1 MAYVGNQPARGQ
13 WRKLSDISSA
23 FDGVIT
29 TFTTSVPPGTSEY
42 FVTAGSASQLL
53 ISLGGV
59 IQEPDVDYTVSTN
72 SVTFTTPPTSGL
84 SFFGVLC
91 GDALN
96 TGVPADGSVT
106 TSKLAGGLSVGLTGG
121 SASNPS
127 LFFTGDNNTGVFSA
141 GADQLNIATNSVE
154 RVEFGTS
161 EVVFNDG
168 GANYDFRIE
177 GDTNSS
183 LFFVDASADAVGI
196 GTTSPSN
203 ELHIASASNSIGP
216 LVRFQNT
223 GTTSPATGYVGLDN
237 NNVFISA
244 DSGGGIVSFRTG
256 GGSEK
261 ARIDPFGRLLVGT
274 STARGNFYNS
284 TVSAGFQLE
293 GTGTNRRA
301 AVIGDDF
308 EGVLIL
314 ASQKSGAV
322 GGNTVLASGDPIGAV
337 TFQGSDGTEFVE
349 AASITAYVDG
359 TPGANDMP
367 GRLVFSTTAD
377 GASSPTE
384 RMRISSAGNVSLGT
398 TTTSGYK
405 LRLEGTGDGSTS
417 YIIVRAG
424 ATFDS
429 TATSYAAGFL
439 TALDV
444 QDTAWTLPVLD
455 HYVANQSAFGSATV
469 TSQYG
474 FKVQSSLTGATNN
487 YGFWSNI
494 ADAANRY
501 NFYAAGTAANYF
513 AGKIASLGSYNDTT
527 ASAAN
532 VFIASNGDIQRST
545 SSIRYKTNV
554 ETLEQGYADNVIF
567 NARPVWYRSL
577 CEADNGS
584 WSYYGLIAEEVAE
597 LDPRLV
603 FWGRPT
609 KEVLQEEAKDAVLD
623 DEGNVVE
630 PAREATYTNV
640 EDTDAELRPE
650 GVQYDRLTVMLIDVV
665 QRQQKA
671 IEALEVKVAA
681 LEAQ

>member
-1 MAYVGNQPARGQ
+1 VAYVGNQPARGQ